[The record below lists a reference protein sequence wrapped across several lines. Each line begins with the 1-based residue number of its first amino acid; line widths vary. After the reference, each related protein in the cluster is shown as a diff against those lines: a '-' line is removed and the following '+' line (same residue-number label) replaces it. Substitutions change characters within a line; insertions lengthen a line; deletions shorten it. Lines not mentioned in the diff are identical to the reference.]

1 LATNAKLLVGDV
13 LSQFTI
19 NCNASG
25 ISPNQTITW
34 LQSVQ
39 KSGVFAVQTDS
50 RITISQNGSQLS
62 FSPLNLI
69 DEEYYGCGVF
79 DPAINKLKLLNTFY
93 LYIRGMNL
101 LYKF

>member
-1 LATNAKLLVGDV
+1 LANNAKLLVGDA

-34 LQSVQ
+34 LQSVK
-39 KSGVFAVQTDS
+39 KSGVFNVQTDS

-69 DEEYYGCGVF
+69 DEEYYGCGVI
-79 DPAINKLKLLNTFY
+79 DPNSNKLKLLNTFY